1 MEKYPTMLTIFG
13 HSSSG
18 FATFIDVEYFEIR
31 FTCQAIQFLITF
43 IIDLSEL
50 KSQLIVNE
58 TVSESS

>member
-1 MEKYPTMLTIFG
+1 MLTIFG